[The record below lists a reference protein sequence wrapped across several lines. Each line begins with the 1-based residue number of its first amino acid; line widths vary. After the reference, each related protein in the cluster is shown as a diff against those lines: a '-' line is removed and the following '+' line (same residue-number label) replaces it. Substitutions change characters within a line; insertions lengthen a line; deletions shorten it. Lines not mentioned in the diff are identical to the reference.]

1 MSVKTTVAEWRKFLF
16 DDTALPYGAWNGKYI
31 DDDEYLLN
39 GEPCDSDNID
49 FDRPASKLTVLCGMV
64 RYNDRELSDL
74 DCPLTD
80 YFKRWRKQMDS
91 VYICAEIPKGKEKE
105 LKVFIA
111 NLKGKVI

>member
-16 DDTALPYGAWNGKYI
+16 DDSASPYGSWNGKYI

-64 RYNDRELSDL
+64 RYEDGSLSHL

-80 YFKRWRKQMDS
+80 YFKRWRAS
-91 VYICAEIPKGKEKE
+91 VYVRRHLRERIK
-105 LKVFIA
+105 
-111 NLKGKVI
+111 NLRNSLRI